1 MTQLIYFQSI
11 QAFTHFLN
19 YLFNSLIEYF
29 KPINNPSTFLSGLS
43 VSIQNKLVI
52 NEHFLKQK
60 RGRQQ
65 IWIVAVVWFPYSK
78 HISTLYF
85 PTYIGFCTVSMW
97 LFKCPSRAPRDCK
110 KGKRKKEEKKE
121 KKEERKRKLFG
132 TICISSRAMLS
143 ILQLVYCYSCA
154 V

>member
-1 MTQLIYFQSI
+1 MTQLIYFQDI

-29 KPINNPSTFLSGLS
+29 KPINYPSTFLSGRS

-65 IWIVAVVWFPYSK
+65 IWIVALVWFPDSK

-85 PTYIGFCTVSMW
+85 PTYIGFCTVSMG
-97 LFKCPSRAPRDCK
+97 LVKCPSGAPRGC
-110 KGKRKKEEKKE
+110 KKE
-121 KKEERKRKLFG
+121 KKKEKRKKKEKENSLEQF
-132 TICISSRAMLS
+132 A
-143 ILQLVYCYSCA
+143 LVQGQC
-154 V
+154 